1 MMMYKVTLEMYEYIE
16 ADSAKEAQQKFR
28 DNFEWADI
36 DHGTYQVEP
45 DTRESW
51 GSGGLPLNQSN
62 LKRK

>member
-1 MMMYKVTLEMYEYIE
+1 MVECLKKGNQMMYKVTLEMYEYIE

-45 DTRESW
+45 DTRKEVK
-51 GSGGLPLNQSN
+51 NEFSN
-62 LKRK
+62 

>member
-1 MMMYKVTLEMYEYIE
+1 MKYKVTLEMYEYIE

-45 DTRESW
+45 DTGESW
-51 GSGGLPLNQSN
+51 GSGGLPLSQSN

>member
-45 DTRESW
+45 DTRKGAKDELSD
-51 GSGGLPLNQSN
+51 
-62 LKRK
+62 